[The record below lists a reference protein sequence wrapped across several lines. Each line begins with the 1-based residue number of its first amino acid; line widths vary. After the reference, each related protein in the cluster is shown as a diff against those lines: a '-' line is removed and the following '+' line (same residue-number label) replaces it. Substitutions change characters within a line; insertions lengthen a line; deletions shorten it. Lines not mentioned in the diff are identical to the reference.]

1 MKTIAQHL
9 KLLANTSA
17 LVKVTIRGLDG
28 YQCQKVGTLSVYTGK
43 PNHLYDNC
51 YTITLLSLD
60 DSKQQFVF
68 AVEEVEALAVMAQIW
83 YKETEAN

>member
-9 KLLANTSA
+9 KLLANTA
-17 LVKVTIRGLDG
+17 TLVKVTIRGLDG
-28 YQCQKVGTLSVYTGK
+28 YQCQKVGTISVYDK
-43 PNHLYDNC
+43 PNYLYDNG
-51 YTITLLSLD
+51 YLITLLSLN

-68 AVEEVEALAVMAQIW
+68 AVEEVEALAVMTQIW